1 LATTKSLAVIIL
13 DGVPGDLLQQMRG
26 RLVEAGDVE
35 IELRLPLSLTFLP
48 AGPA

>member
-1 LATTKSLAVIIL
+1 MATTKSLAVIIL

-35 IELRLPLSLTFLP
+35 IELRLALSLTAMP
-48 AGPA
+48 AGLA